1 MGARLC
7 AGRPHLCGPRLLSE
21 SLAMQRHPAPATQ
34 PTATGGS
41 ATTSVIGALLAGLT
55 LTSMSLIG
63 AAHAA
68 PPHAA
73 PPQGDASRGQTLYTQ
88 QCMACHAADISLAG
102 PLHRGVVGRKSASV
116 PDYPYSPA
124 LQRLKL
130 TWTERTL
137 DTWLRDPNR
146 MAPGNR
152 MGFAVSSAQDRQD
165 LIAYLK
171 TLQPQAATGRSKP

>member
-1 MGARLC
+1 
-7 AGRPHLCGPRLLSE
+7 
-21 SLAMQRHPAPATQ
+21 MQRHPSSFAPQTTVA
-34 PTATGGS
+34 S
-41 ATTSVIGALLAGLT
+41 APRWVIGWALACLALT
-55 LTSMSLIG
+55 GT
-63 AAHAA
+63 AHAA
-68 PPHAA
+68 R
-73 PPQGDASRGQTLYTQ
+73 PQGDASRGQTLYSQ

-152 MGFAVSSAQDRQD
+152 MGFAVSSAQDRLD

-171 TLQPQAATGRSKP
+171 TLQPQAATGSSKP

>member
-1 MGARLC
+1 MK
-7 AGRPHLCGPRLLSE
+7 
-21 SLAMQRHPAPATQ
+21 RHPALPAWLAAAV
-34 PTATGGS
+34 PAPS
-41 ATTSVIGALLAGLT
+41 LALVLLT
-55 LTSMSLIG
+55 LPVTG
-63 AAHAA
+63 HAA
-68 PPHAA
+68 TPAA
-73 PPQGDASRGQTLYTQ
+73 KAPSGDASRGQTLYSQ

-130 TWTERTL
+130 TWNEHTL

-152 MGFAVSSAQDRQD
+152 MGYAVPNAQDRQD

-171 TLQPQAATGRSKP
+171 TLQPQAATAHGKP

>member
-1 MGARLC
+1 
-7 AGRPHLCGPRLLSE
+7 
-21 SLAMQRHPAPATQ
+21 MQRHPSSFAPQTTVASA
-34 PTATGGS
+34 PTW
-41 ATTSVIGALLAGLT
+41 VIGWALACLALT
-55 LTSMSLIG
+55 GT
-63 AAHAA
+63 AHAA
-68 PPHAA
+68 R
-73 PPQGDASRGQTLYTQ
+73 PQGDASRGQTLYSQ

-152 MGFAVSSAQDRQD
+152 MGFAVSSAQDRLD

-171 TLQPQAATGRSKP
+171 TLQPQAATGSRSKP

>member
-1 MGARLC
+1 MQQNPHSPARRASPSTFGWTQACLT
-7 AGRPHLCGPRLLSE
+7 
-21 SLAMQRHPAPATQ
+21 LAC
-34 PTATGGS
+34 
-41 ATTSVIGALLAGLT
+41 LAG
-55 LTSMSLIG
+55 IG
-63 AAHAA
+63 TAHAA
-68 PPHAA
+68 PLR
-73 PPQGDASRGQTLYTQ
+73 GDASRGQTLYTQ

-130 TWTERTL
+130 TWNERTL

-152 MGFAVSSAQDRQD
+152 MGFAVPNAQDRLD

-171 TLQPQAATGRSKP
+171 TLQPLAATGRSKP

>member
-1 MGARLC
+1 MWGRACAQAAPTSAATHPLLQSLTMQQQPSSPARRASPLTLGWTRLC
-7 AGRPHLCGPRLLSE
+7 LP
-21 SLAMQRHPAPATQ
+21 LACLAWLG
-34 PTATGGS
+34 TA
-41 ATTSVIGALLAGLT
+41 
-55 LTSMSLIG
+55 
-63 AAHAA
+63 
-68 PPHAA
+68 HAA
-73 PPQGDASRGQTLYTQ
+73 PPQGDATRGQTLYTQ

-124 LQRLKL
+124 LQQLKL
-130 TWTERTL
+130 TWNERTL

-152 MGFAVSSAQDRQD
+152 MGFAVPKAQDRQD